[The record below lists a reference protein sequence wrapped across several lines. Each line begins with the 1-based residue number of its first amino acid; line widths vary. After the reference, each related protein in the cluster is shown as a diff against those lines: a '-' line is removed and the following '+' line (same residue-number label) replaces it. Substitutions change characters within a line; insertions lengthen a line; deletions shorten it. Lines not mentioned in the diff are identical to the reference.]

1 MVITELV
8 VFKYIKKK
16 LTLIELMPNVTIEEV
31 RAKTAA
37 KFFGAI
43 VWLMD

>member
-1 MVITELV
+1 VVDLVITDLA
-8 VFKYIKKK
+8 VFAYPEGK

-37 KFFGAI
+37 QFIEK
-43 VWLMD
+43 LS